1 MGLEKQHDKHNQVS
15 ALAIKEKELEAIRKI
30 GRESGLRLSYMENAN
45 EDLRSD
51 VTVMKRA
58 VQKVEKDKRQAEV
71 EKQKQDMFVGRLT
84 RELDRLREQIALYEA
99 QVSAQR
105 EDTKAAREAISEV
118 GSPHGI
124 DAIGVEKKQLLQAVE
139 QHLIVWPSGALSM
152 ETEIEGYNKAIRKEE
167 DKNEQ
172 LTFMLNRAES
182 DTAMSKKL
190 VAQCL
195 ARQEALRVEYSTY
208 VCTLQETEQALNR
221 VTVERAGYLNE
232 ITAIQKQIEKES
244 HLKLNLETQILAKL
258 KEKMT
263 SDKAAKYSSL
273 LAAKLQ
279 KQKLELEINCSKVEN
294 ETAQVSLKT
303 NQSLS
308 RIQVLQ
314 KSLAELEKD
323 IQNTDDLMSQ
333 SQNEITKRTLAIE
346 RKQATINLFSK
357 QIEATL
363 EQIGGKDMGPLEIQI
378 NALTKQID
386 ECTSEIMSVQ
396 QYCLRLQTEMVRLT
410 QQREE
415 QNASVEML
423 KKELTIH
430 QQKKIRTENEIE
442 QEMKEQKDIE
452 HHMKSLKNDIV
463 RLNVLLSKKST
474 TKEQLQQN
482 NQLMES
488 EFMQSLRE
496 AEKESIE
503 MQENLRH
510 LEEEKERLLLNLV
523 EAEQQNMLWEK
534 KIQLAKEMRNA
545 VDSEMGQGEIQAMKA
560 EIHRM
565 QLRYNQL
572 MKQQEKMIK
581 DLEATVTRRETITWR
596 AQGQSEKNKKQL
608 TVSDLRRKK
617 QELRKKIKEIQKNTE
632 ECDGTIA
639 DLENTRK
646 SLTSTIAEKQH
657 NVSTMKENVSSM
669 EAEVEQLQEKKRLN
683 LTQIVSYQ
691 TRVKHL
697 QAVKDG
703 KYKPICSSLEA
714 LKAEEQK
721 QESRI
726 HTISTIIHQI
736 QQEYPQYQS
745 DLRCISLALEAHA
758 GHQNEHTI
766 NKQ

>member
-279 KQKLELEINCSKVEN
+279 KQKLELE
-294 ETAQVSLKT
+294 
-303 NQSLS
+303 
-308 RIQVLQ
+308 
-314 KSLAELEKD
+314 
-323 IQNTDDLMSQ
+323 
-333 SQNEITKRTLAIE
+333 
-346 RKQATINLFSK
+346 
-357 QIEATL
+357 
-363 EQIGGKDMGPLEIQI
+363 
-378 NALTKQID
+378 
-386 ECTSEIMSVQ
+386 
-396 QYCLRLQTEMVRLT
+396 
-410 QQREE
+410 
-415 QNASVEML
+415 
-423 KKELTIH
+423 
-430 QQKKIRTENEIE
+430 
-442 QEMKEQKDIE
+442 
-452 HHMKSLKNDIV
+452 
-463 RLNVLLSKKST
+463 
-474 TKEQLQQN
+474 
-482 NQLMES
+482 
-488 EFMQSLRE
+488 